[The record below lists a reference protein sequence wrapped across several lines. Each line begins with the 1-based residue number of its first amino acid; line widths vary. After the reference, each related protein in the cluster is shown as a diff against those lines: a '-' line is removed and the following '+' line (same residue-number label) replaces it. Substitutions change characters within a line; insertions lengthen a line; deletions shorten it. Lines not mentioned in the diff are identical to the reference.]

1 MGYLIFTPDPQ
12 GAQRGPRS
20 APHRARSKQ
29 NLVRSKIVTNRCCH
43 ICFSDDKNVF
53 DIITRPPRGHSGGG
67 GGSGGAFQKL
77 GIWKNVV
84 K

>member
-1 MGYLIFTPDPQ
+1 MGYLIFTPDPR

-53 DIITRPPRGHSGGG
+53 DIIPRPPGGTREGGG
-67 GGSGGAFQKL
+67 LRGVISKVGDMEK
-77 GIWKNVV
+77 
-84 K
+84 